1 MSDLIYLDNA
11 STAFPKP
18 PVVIDTMA
26 DFYRRCGVSPG
37 RAGNALATEAGVM
50 IEDTRQFLDRFFN
63 NPAADPNRVCFGLNA
78 SAALNMI
85 IQGVCRQGDHVV
97 ATTLEHNS
105 VLRPLYV
112 MEQDG
117 IITHDLVPFDGDGF
131 VDPQD
136 IARAIK
142 SNTRLVI
149 INHGSNVLGTIQDA
163 AAIGAV
169 CREKGVLFA
178 MDVAQTA
185 GIVPIDMATWHV
197 DLVAFT
203 GHKSL
208 MGPVGT
214 GGMVVG
220 PDVQM
225 RATQWGGTG
234 IESAIRTHL
243 DTCPYRGEVGT
254 PNTVGLAG
262 LKRGLEWIEEQGLE
276 QIRRHEM
283 DLVVRLVDGLR
294 EIPEVTLYSSARSD
308 RHLPVISCNVNG
320 FGSEQTGEILDQKY
334 NIATRC
340 GLHCAP
346 LAHEG
351 IGTSPKGTVRL
362 SIGPFNTAEHVDAVI
377 VAMADIASMRRV
389 S

>member
-1 MSDLIYLDNA
+1 MSDLVYLDNA

-37 RAGNALATEAGVM
+37 RAGHDLATEAGLM
-50 IEDTRQFLDRFFN
+50 IEGARRLLDRFFN
-63 NPAADPNRVCFGLNA
+63 NPAGDPDRVCFDLNA

-85 IQGVCRQGDHVV
+85 IQGVCRPGDHVV

-142 SNTRLVI
+142 PNTRLVI

-185 GIVPIDMATWHV
+185 GIVPIDMAAWHV

-220 PDVQM
+220 PDVPL
-225 RATQWGGTG
+225 RATRWGGTG
-234 IESAIRTHL
+234 VESAIRTHL
-243 DTCPYRGEVGT
+243 DTFPYLGEVGT
-254 PNTVGLAG
+254 PNTVGIAG

-283 DLVVRLVDGLR
+283 ELARRLVDGLR
-294 EIPEVTLYSSARSD
+294 EIPEVTLYGAACSD
-308 RHLPVISCNVNG
+308 RHLPVICCNVEG
-320 FGSEQTGEILDQKY
+320 FGSPQTGEILDVEH
-334 NIATRC
+334 NVATRY

-362 SIGPFNTAEHVDAVI
+362 SIGPFNTAEHVDAAI
-377 VAMADIASMRRV
+377 AAMADVASMRRV